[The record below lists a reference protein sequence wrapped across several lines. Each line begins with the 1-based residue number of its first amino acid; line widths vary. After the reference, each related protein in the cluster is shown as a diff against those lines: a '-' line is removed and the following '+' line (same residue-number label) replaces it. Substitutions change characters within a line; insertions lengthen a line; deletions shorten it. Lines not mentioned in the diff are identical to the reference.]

1 MNERIK
7 QLRKELGLT
16 QQQFADQLGTS
27 RANISKYEISANVPS
42 TAIISL
48 ICRVFNVNE
57 TWLLDGSGD
66 IFKSNDRYTDI
77 ARLTTQLLNEESD
90 SFKNRFIS
98 MLANLNSDE
107 WEVLEKC
114 ALELCNFSPKK
125 VV

>member
-7 QLRKELGLT
+7 QLRKKLGLT

-42 TAIISL
+42 SAIISL
-48 ICRVFNVNE
+48 ICREFNVNE
-57 TWLLDGSGD
+57 TWLRDGSGD
-66 IFKSNDRYTDI
+66 MFKSTDRYTDI

-125 VV
+125 AV

>member
-7 QLRKELGLT
+7 ELRKALELT
-16 QQQFADQLGTS
+16 QQQFANSLKIARG
-27 RANISKYEISANVPS
+27 NIAAYEVGKNLPS
-42 TAIISL
+42 DAVISL
-48 ICRVFNVNE
+48 ICREFNVNE
-57 TWLLDGSGD
+57 TWLREGSGD
-66 IFKSNDRYTDI
+66 MFISNDRYTDI
-77 ARLTTQLLNEESD
+77 ARLTTQLLNEESN

-114 ALELCNFSPKK
+114 ALELCNVSQKK